1 MGKKYIPP
9 ARTGKLKC
17 TYSFLA
23 AAAPT
28 AFPAEPRDKIVSDL
42 FLVEKCGG
50 LQDTKNHL
58 LSSLPSKSHRRS
70 YDKIKGGN

>member
-1 MGKKYIPP
+1 MVNVPP
-9 ARTGKLKC
+9 ARTGKLKG

-42 FLVEKCGG
+42 FLVDPS
-50 LQDTKNHL
+50 LQDTENHL
-58 LSSLPSKSHRRS
+58 LSSLASKSHRRS